1 VRAYTSQI
9 ASAGEV
15 EEEDLVESIAEEHPE
30 CEPDDV
36 YEAISILETQEI
48 VQRSDTGDTTFIEVV
63 E

>member
-1 VRAYTSQI
+1 MTKP
-9 ASAGEV
+9 
-15 EEEDLVESIAEEHPE
+15 EEHPE
-30 CEPDDV
+30 YKTDDV